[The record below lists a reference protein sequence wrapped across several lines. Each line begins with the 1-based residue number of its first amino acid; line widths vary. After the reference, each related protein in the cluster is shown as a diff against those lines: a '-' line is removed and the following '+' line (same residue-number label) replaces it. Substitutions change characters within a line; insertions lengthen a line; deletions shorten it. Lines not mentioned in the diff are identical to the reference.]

1 MKQPITLT
9 NLTPEQVDMLDILW
23 SLEDESEF
31 EAWHE
36 TLDDEESRMCET
48 LMTLVVLE
56 AWDEEITEDL
66 GPARKLLKQ
75 YML

>member
-1 MKQPITLT
+1 MNKPVTLT

-23 SLEDESEF
+23 SLENEEEF

-56 AWDEEITEDL
+56 AWDDEITQDL
-66 GPARKLLKQ
+66 SSSRKLLKQ
-75 YML
+75 FML